1 MPEKKWESNHIPASA
16 VDILKSIFVL
26 REAHMTSVIEIA
38 WVVDEGR
45 REKNEVLKMFVVL
58 DTRQAM
64 LIESSIHDQTK
75 ILWKSVTFYML
86 K

>member
-38 WVVDEGR
+38 
-45 REKNEVLKMFVVL
+45 
-58 DTRQAM
+58 
-64 LIESSIHDQTK
+64 
-75 ILWKSVTFYML
+75 
-86 K
+86 